1 MEAISWR
8 VLFITAV
15 APVIWGSTYYV
26 TRNYLPSDYP
36 LTGAMIRALPAGL
49 ILLALIRKLPQG
61 DWWWKSLLISALN
74 ISGFFILIYISGSR
88 LPSSIASMVMAL
100 SPLMTVLM
108 AKVLVN
114 EQLTGQKI
122 VGGLL
127 GILGVCLLLGRDAGS
142 IDALGM
148 LASVAGML
156 TTALG
161 FVLTRKW
168 KPPVTATVFTAWQ
181 LSLGGLAILPFALLF
196 EGALPAQPAE
206 TYLAYGYIVIF
217 SSLVA
222 YICWFYGLSQLSAG
236 TVSIVGLLNP
246 VAGVLLGT
254 CLAGEVL
261 SLHQGLASAVILL
274 GIYWSVR
281 VKKVKVPSRDS

>member
-61 DWWWKSLLISALN
+61 DWWWKSLLISALT

-108 AKVLVN
+108 A
-114 EQLTGQKI
+114 
-122 VGGLL
+122 
-127 GILGVCLLLGRDAGS
+127 
-142 IDALGM
+142 
-148 LASVAGML
+148 
-156 TTALG
+156 
-161 FVLTRKW
+161 
-168 KPPVTATVFTAWQ
+168 
-181 LSLGGLAILPFALLF
+181 
-196 EGALPAQPAE
+196 
-206 TYLAYGYIVIF
+206 
-217 SSLVA
+217 
-222 YICWFYGLSQLSAG
+222 
-236 TVSIVGLLNP
+236 
-246 VAGVLLGT
+246 
-254 CLAGEVL
+254 
-261 SLHQGLASAVILL
+261 
-274 GIYWSVR
+274 
-281 VKKVKVPSRDS
+281 